1 MKLKGLAIAA
11 IVAATISA
19 EANAQQKVDTTQFK
33 PQLYFIA
40 NAHLDTQWRWTVQ
53 QVIGEFLPN
62 TFLQNFSLM
71 EQYPDYKFSFEG
83 AVKYLWAKEYY
94 PSMYETL
101 KKYIANGRWYP
112 AGASWDANDYNVPS
126 AESNFKNILL
136 AEEFYKKEF
145 GIKSYDIMLPD
156 CFGFGYTLPTVAAH
170 CGVVGFHTQ
179 KLEWR
184 YATFYP
190 GGKKWPFEF
199 GQWQGIDG
207 QSILAIANGYGYSW
221 NPNKDIY
228 QYPEIADIVK
238 ASPVKAAFRYFG
250 TRSSQLHGDQGGS
263 PLPIAVK
270 CINESKLHGGPYAIK
285 FSTPYEYFKDF
296 GYLKDSGFL
305 PTFRGE
311 LLMDTH
317 GTGGYSSS
325 SDLKR
330 LNRRSEQLG
339 VAAESGAAM
348 ADWLGAVD
356 YPQYQLT
363 EAYRRFMWHQF
374 HDDLPGTC
382 IVDAYTFTWNDQ
394 MLSQNQFASII
405 GSSVAGITTA
415 MDTKSKAGIVTAVYN
430 PVSAA
435 NKDIVTLKLNFPS
448 KYRSV
453 KVIAPNGRT
462 VPSQIISRDKAQAII
477 AFAPSD
483 PSMSVNI
490 YDIIPQTATQANN
503 SGLKVEGNEME
514 NAIYKLKVN
523 DNGDIC
529 SLIDKRNGKELVK
542 KGQAFS
548 LLAFPNDKSDN
559 WPAWEILK
567 SVIDQKPVTVN
578 QAVKISTESEG
589 PLMAILKI
597 EKSYGSSKFTQ
608 RIILTSGAEDDRI
621 DIKTNVDWQSM
632 NTLLKASFPFSFAAK
647 EASYDLGLGFIK
659 RGNNTDQAYE
669 VPAQEWADMTSE
681 DGSCGVTI
689 MNDCKYGW
697 DKPNDNTLRLT
708 LLHTPSASNDDYS
721 NQQTQDIGPHEFTYS
736 IVAHTGALDG
746 GTATAKADILNQRK
760 SAFLV
765 TSHDGTLGKSFSF
778 LETSSPEIR
787 VKAFK
792 KAEDG
797 DGYIVRIYELS
808 GNKAEGK
815 IRFNAPIVS
824 AEETNGIEETKG
836 PAVFSGKEL
845 SVSTTAFSPKTYRV
859 RFAKPTVSTERPDYE
874 SIPLEYNNLAI
885 TSDAFS
891 AFGHFDKDWHSYSA
905 ELIPETIVHK
915 GIPFKMG
922 TPDLNNALAC
932 KGQTLNLPSGTTGV
946 YMLVASSEKDTTA
959 TFVTKDHSVKTQV
972 PYFSGFFGGGNWK
985 GQYSAFL
992 KKGDVAYVGS
1002 HRHDSRKRNEVY
1014 VHTYMYMIF
1023 VPIEKGTMQVTL
1035 PNDVN
1040 VKVFAATA
1048 IKGELNQA
1056 EPATEMV
1063 TVLIPN
1069 K

>member
-1 MKLKGLAIAA
+1 MKFKGLIIAA
-11 IVAATISA
+11 IITATIGTGAS
-19 EANAQQKVDTTQFK
+19 AQQKVDTTQFK
-33 PQLYFIA
+33 PQLYFIS

-53 QVIGEFLPN
+53 QVIAEFLPN
-62 TFLQNFSLM
+62 TLLQNFSLM

-94 PSMYETL
+94 PAMYETL
-101 KKYIANGRWYP
+101 KKYIANGRWYV
-112 AGASWDANDYNVPS
+112 AGSSWDANDYNVPS
-126 AESNFKNILL
+126 SESNFKNILL

-145 GIKSYDIMLPD
+145 GVKSYDIMLPD

-170 CGVVGFHTQ
+170 CGIIGFHTQ

-207 QSILAIANGYGYSW
+207 QSILAIANGYGYSF
-221 NPNKDIY
+221 NPDKDIY
-228 QYPEIADIVK
+228 QYPDLQDIVNKSIVK
-238 ASPVKAAFRYFG
+238 AGFRYFG
-250 TRSSQLHGDQGGS
+250 TRSSRLHGDQGGS
-263 PLPIAVK
+263 PLPSAVK
-270 CINESKLHGGPYAIK
+270 YINDSRKKGGPYEIK

-296 GYLKDSGFL
+296 GYLKDSGYL
-305 PTFRGE
+305 PSFRGE

-317 GTGGYSSS
+317 GAGGYTSS

-356 YPQYQLT
+356 YPKYQLT
-363 EAYRRFMWHQF
+363 EAYRRFIWHQF

-405 GSSVAGITTA
+405 GSSVAGITSA
-415 MDTKSKAGIVTAVYN
+415 MNTKVKGTPIAVYN
-430 PVSAA
+430 PVSAP
-435 NKDIVTLKLNFPS
+435 NSDIVTVKIPLS
-448 KYRSV
+448 AKYKSV
-453 KVIAPNGRT
+453 KVIAPDGKEA
-462 VPSQIISRDKAQAII
+462 PSQILSRNKDNVKV
-477 AFAPSD
+477 AFAHSA
-483 PSMSVNI
+483 PSMSVDV
-490 YDIIPQTATQANN
+490 YDFRPQIVPQANKIA
-503 SGLKVEGNEME
+503 LKVNGKEME
-514 NAIYKLKVN
+514 NAIYKLAVN
-523 DNGDIC
+523 DDGDIC
-529 SLIDKRNGKELVK
+529 SLIDKRNGKQLVK
-542 KGQAFS
+542 AGESFS
-548 LLAFPNDKSDN
+548 LEAFPNNTSDR

-567 SVIDQKPVTVN
+567 SVIDQKPVVVN
-578 QAVKISTESEG
+578 QSVKISTESEG
-589 PLMAILKI
+589 PLMAVLKI
-597 EKSYGSSKFTQ
+597 EKTYGSSKFTQ

-621 DIKTNVDWQSM
+621 DIKTDVDWQSE
-632 NTLLKASFPFSFAAK
+632 NTLLKAAFPFSFAAK

-669 VPAQEWADMTSE
+669 VPAQQWADMTAE
-681 DGSCGVTI
+681 DGSYGVTI

-708 LLHTPSASNDDYS
+708 LLHTPSANDGNYS
-721 NQQTQDIGPHEFTYS
+721 NQKTQDIGPHEFTYS

-746 GTATAKADILNQRK
+746 GIATAKSDILNQRK
-760 SAFLV
+760 AAFIV
-765 TSHDGTLGKSFSF
+765 TPHEGTMGKSFSF
-778 LETSSPEIR
+778 LETTNPEIR
-787 VKAFK
+787 VKEFK

-808 GNKAEGK
+808 GNKSEGN

-824 AEETNGIEETKG
+824 AEETNGIEEYKG
-836 PAVFSGKEL
+836 AATFVGKEL
-845 SVSTTAFSPKTYRV
+845 IVSTTGFSPKTYRV
-859 RFAKPTVSTERPDYE
+859 RFDKSTEKVQKPEYE
-874 SIPLEYNNLAI
+874 SIALNYNNLAI

-905 ELIPETIVHK
+905 ELIPETIIHK

-922 TPDLNNALAC
+922 TQDLNNALAC
-932 KGQTLNLPSGTTGV
+932 KGQNVNLPSGTAGV
-946 YMLVASSEKDTTA
+946 YLLVASSENDTTA
-959 TFVTKDHSVKTQV
+959 TFIVNDNSVMRQI
-972 PYFSGFFGGGNWK
+972 PYYSGFFGGGNWK
-985 GQYSAFL
+985 DQYTAFL

-1002 HRHDSRKRNEVY
+1002 HRHDSRKRNEAY

-1023 VPIEKGTMQVTL
+1023 IPVEKGTTQITL
-1035 PNDVN
+1035 PDDPNVN
-1040 VKVFAATA
+1040 IFAATA
-1048 IKGELNQA
+1048 IKSDLNIA
-1056 EPATEMV
+1056 EPATEIV
-1063 TVLIPN
+1063 TVLVPN